1 MRWQEIKSSAM
12 KWAETRPKEYTNRLL
27 FEFTEIEKQ
36 ATQEYWEDLVKK
48 QKKFSKNPNG
58 LVLPLAIGITEIDP
72 VEGENVAYVGDGR
85 FEMDGIEIELE
96 NGKKIS
102 LSMNTKIKT
111 QKGMVKAS
119 ELTLDD
125 EIIWDPN

>member
-1 MRWQEIKSSAM
+1 M